1 MPLAYNICG
10 GNRGTKAV
18 HKVHKGAER
27 LLLLPRQRQRNPA
40 RPGRA
45 FTVAF
50 HGCVATPASMASAGE
65 SPGGGGFKHGVACA
79 GAAVFTKLRHR
90 RCLFAH
96 GVEAGASFASVSR
109 RRGATRDRHRK
120 LSPPATPVQQR
131 PCSYRWIWRRCGE
144 QERRRRRTRNDCL
157 PQHPPLIPGSAVGA
171 RGHACAG
178 RASRWRSTKRGA
190 IRAGA
195 CGECAEFC

>member
-1 MPLAYNICG
+1 MTRKPQTVHGAGCGTCVSLGTLRRARARHLAAHRGLDRRRLLRRRLRLGRHAVVCVFVAGTKPL
-10 GNRGTKAV
+10 KAV
-18 HKVHKGAER
+18 HKRAER
-27 LLLLPRQRQRNPA
+27 LPLLPRQRQRNPA

-50 HGCVATPASMASAGE
+50 HGCVGTPASMASAGE

-120 LSPPATPVQQR
+120 LSPPANPVQQR
-131 PCSYRWIWRRCGE
+131 PCS
-144 QERRRRRTRNDCL
+144 
-157 PQHPPLIPGSAVGA
+157 
-171 RGHACAG
+171 
-178 RASRWRSTKRGA
+178 
-190 IRAGA
+190 
-195 CGECAEFC
+195 

>member
-1 MPLAYNICG
+1 MTRKPQTVHGAGCGTCVSLGTLRTARARHLAAH
-10 GNRGTKAV
+10 RGLDRRRLLCRRLRLGRHFV
-18 HKVHKGAER
+18 CVCLWREPSQSLKGAAR
-27 LLLLPRQRQRNPA
+27 PRQRQRNPA

-50 HGCVATPASMASAGE
+50 HGCVGTPASMASAGE

-120 LSPPATPVQQR
+120 LSPPANPVQQR
-131 PCSYRWIWRRCGE
+131 PCS
-144 QERRRRRTRNDCL
+144 
-157 PQHPPLIPGSAVGA
+157 
-171 RGHACAG
+171 
-178 RASRWRSTKRGA
+178 
-190 IRAGA
+190 
-195 CGECAEFC
+195 